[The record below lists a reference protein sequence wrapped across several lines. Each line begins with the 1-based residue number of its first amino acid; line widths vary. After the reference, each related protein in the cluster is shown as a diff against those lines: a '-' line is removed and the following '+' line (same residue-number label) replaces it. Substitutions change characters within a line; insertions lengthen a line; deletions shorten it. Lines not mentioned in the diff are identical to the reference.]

1 MPARPG
7 VRHLTSAARQ
17 AAEPG
22 RRAGR
27 VLAAV
32 LLAGLIPAAAA
43 ARERS
48 PTEVLA
54 RPGWFDGKRLVIAG
68 TVANLEERTSAGGR
82 PYYLFELDDGL
93 RAIGVI
99 TFGRRPCQAGAYA
112 VIEGEFARL
121 RRHDQQTFRNQVRA
135 WRVTCSEVPATA
147 PAGSP
152 APVEA
157 GTR

>member
-7 VRHLTSAARQ
+7 IRRLRSSARQ
-17 AAEPG
+17 
-22 RRAGR
+22 AGR
-27 VLAAV
+27 VLAAA
-32 LLAGLIPAAAA
+32 LLAGLIPTAAA

-54 RPGWFDGKRLVIAG
+54 RPGWFDGRTLVIAG
-68 TVANLEERTSAGGR
+68 TVANLEERTNAGGR
-82 PYYLFELDDGL
+82 PYYLFELEDGL
-93 RAIGVI
+93 RAISVI
-99 TFGRRPCQAGAYA
+99 TFGRRPCEAGAYA

-121 RRHDQQTFRNQVRA
+121 RRHDQQTFRNQIRA
-135 WRVTCSEVPATA
+135 WRVTCSEVPVTA